1 MRTGK
6 THRLTTCAT
15 GGGGHTQVENLC
27 YGERRTHTGKKPVL
41 RGRTA
46 RGCPC
51 PGAGVVDERSHG
63 WRSEV
68 GIERAEG
75 RMLGAG
81 PRPATVSRSRRR
93 DGGDGATVA
102 CPQGASGDGHGQPR
116 AAAHQQ
122 PVADFSIFPRLGRV
136 ERDAGF
142 QRPVLFLMKGSTYGR
157 GTQRP
162 AQASP
167 AIGDPGRTPSDAA
180 PE

>member
-1 MRTGK
+1 MLRGTED
-6 THRLTTCAT
+6 THRLKTCVT
-15 GGGGHTQVENLC
+15 GGGEHTQVE
-27 YGERRTHTGKKPVL
+27 KPVL
-41 RGRTA
+41 RGENSEGLPVPGSRA
-46 RGCPC
+46 RRQAKP
-51 PGAGVVDERSHG
+51 G

-122 PVADFSIFPRLGRV
+122 PVADFSIFPPPARV
-136 ERDAGF
+136 ERDADC
-142 QRPVLFLMKGSTYGR
+142 QRPVLFLMKGYPHGR

-180 PE
+180 AE